1 MCWGT
6 ALHQP
11 CAVYCVRKAAEKG
24 EEKHGSDARQFVER
38 QFYVYDGL
46 PSVAT
51 SEETVDLLTQ
61 TREMLAEPTLRLH
74 KVASNRQRGMEA
86 FPVEDL
92 SKDLKDLELGVD
104 PLPLQRSPG
113 LF

>member
-1 MCWGT
+1 MV
-6 ALHQP
+6 QMQ
-11 CAVYCVRKAAEKG
+11 
-24 EEKHGSDARQFVER
+24 GSLLRNSFMSMMVSPQ
-38 QFYVYDGL
+38 
-46 PSVAT
+46 

-74 KVASNRQRGMEA
+74 KVASNRQQGMEA

-92 SKDLKDLELGVD
+92 AKDLKDLELGVD